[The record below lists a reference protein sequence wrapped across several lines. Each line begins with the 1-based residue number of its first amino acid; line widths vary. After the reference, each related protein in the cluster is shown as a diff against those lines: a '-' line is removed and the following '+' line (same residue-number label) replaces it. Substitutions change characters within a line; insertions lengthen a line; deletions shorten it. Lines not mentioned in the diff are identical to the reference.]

1 MTNESL
7 SIESTVES
15 PSKPHQETVP
25 AKNNKSIFLVHFISN
40 GDSYNKISPNLE
52 IQEPSKNIN
61 QNINLGKKKLS
72 SNLLDFDEV
81 LNLVLNKEKDK
92 KIKSKKKHKKKL
104 LGFKR
109 KRLIKPKEIK
119 SKTNLYLIFF

>member
-15 PSKPHQETVP
+15 PSKPHQVTVP
-25 AKNNKSIFLVHFISN
+25 TKNNKSIFLVHFISN
-40 GDSYNKISPNLE
+40 NDSYDKKSPNLE
-52 IQEPSKNIN
+52 NKEPSKNAD
-61 QNINLGKKKLS
+61 QNINLSKKLS
-72 SNLLDFDEV
+72 LNLLDFDEV

-92 KIKSKKKHKKKL
+92 KIKPKKKYKKKL

-119 SKTNLYLIFF
+119 SKTNLY

>member
-40 GDSYNKISPNLE
+40 DDSYNKISPNLE

-92 KIKSKKKHKKKL
+92 KIKSKKKHKKK
-104 LGFKR
+104 F
-109 KRLIKPKEIK
+109 
-119 SKTNLYLIFF
+119 

>member
-1 MTNESL
+1 MAHLLYTGFIWL
-7 SIESTVES
+7 
-15 PSKPHQETVP
+15 
-25 AKNNKSIFLVHFISN
+25 KNDKFI
-40 GDSYNKISPNLE
+40 KILYMYL
-52 IQEPSKNIN
+52 IYIKV
-61 QNINLGKKKLS
+61 GKKKLS